1 MYIVI
6 NGKIN
11 NFLFSLDDYL
21 SRKSSFIKRFDEGIF
36 IWGTSRLYSV
46 EGPGSKVL
54 LYLSRDE
61 ERGFD
66 GCIVLSGVIKETG
79 ELKEKYW
86 PEGEW
91 PHYMAIKV
99 SAIPKSVLE
108 NRDPKRW
115 KCITREEL
123 KKFNFRP
130 LPGIQKLDDK
140 IGEEIEIKLKS

>member
-21 SRKSSFIKRFDEGIF
+21 NRKSSFIKRFDEGIF

-99 SAIPKSVLE
+99 SAISKSVLE
-108 NRDPKRW
+108 NRDTKSGRALRG
-115 KCITREEL
+115 KNLRSSILGLCQV
-123 KKFNFRP
+123 FRN
-130 LPGIQKLDDK
+130 
-140 IGEEIEIKLKS
+140 

>member
-21 SRKSSFIKRFDEGIF
+21 NRKSSFIKRFDEGIF

-66 GCIVLSGVIKETG
+66 GCIVLSGVIKETR

-99 SAIPKSVLE
+99 SAISKSVLE
-108 NRDPKRW
+108 NRDTKSGRALRG
-115 KCITREEL
+115 KNLRSSILGLCQV
-123 KKFNFRP
+123 FRN
-130 LPGIQKLDDK
+130 
-140 IGEEIEIKLKS
+140 

>member
-99 SAIPKSVLE
+99 SAISKSVLE
-108 NRDPKRW
+108 NRDTKSGRALRG
-115 KCITREEL
+115 KNLRSSILGLCQV
-123 KKFNFRP
+123 FRN
-130 LPGIQKLDDK
+130 
-140 IGEEIEIKLKS
+140 